1 MRRKY
6 RQPKTR
12 AQTRP
17 RPKSVVMAA
26 AAAATAAAEA
36 AEVVEVAEPA
46 EAAAVGCARDGAERR
61 EEKMRRI
68 G

>member
-26 AAAATAAAEA
+26 AAATAAAEA
-36 AEVVEVAEPA
+36 AEAAEA
-46 EAAAVGCARDGAERR
+46 AAAAAVGCARDGAERR
-61 EEKMRRI
+61 EVKMRRI